1 MEINIFEGKIS
12 EEEMSLELER
22 IASLLREGYHS
33 GEIFSDYSTE
43 CKNGY
48 RGWWKKDECY

>member
-1 MEINIFEGKIS
+1 MKIEIFEGKAS

-22 IASLLREGYHS
+22 IARLVREGYQS

-48 RGWWKKDECY
+48 RGWWDNDN